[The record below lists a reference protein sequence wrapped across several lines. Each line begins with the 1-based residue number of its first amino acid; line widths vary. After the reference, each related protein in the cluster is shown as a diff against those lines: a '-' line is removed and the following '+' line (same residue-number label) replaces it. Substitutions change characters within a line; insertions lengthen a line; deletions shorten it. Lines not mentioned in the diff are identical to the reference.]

1 MSPPRLA
8 HRALRQ
14 EIIAN
19 ACRMNALGINQGK
32 SGNLSH
38 RIPDGFLVT
47 PTGMD
52 YDALEPA
59 DIVAMGFD
67 GVYRGTRLPS
77 SEWRFHRDILAAR
90 PDVSAV
96 IHTHA
101 MFATTLACLG
111 GEIPA
116 FHYMVAVAG
125 GDNIRCAPYA
135 TFGTEELSRHAVR
148 ALEGRKAC
156 LLANHGMIAIGDTLK
171 AALAL
176 AVEVET
182 LAAMYWRALQV
193 GEPNLLDAAEMARVI
208 EKFRTYGQQNAS
220 MPIEPPTPPSLSRG
234 EGGSSRRP
242 STPPPSLRGRVGR
255 GVGQPAKSRRS

>member
-1 MSPPRLA
+1 MSGSRLV

-14 EIIAN
+14 EIIAT
-19 ACRMNALGINQGK
+19 ARRMNALGINQGK

-67 GVYRGTRLPS
+67 GVHRGTRLPS

-90 PDVSAV
+90 PDVNAV
-96 IHTHA
+96 VHTHA

-111 GEIPA
+111 REIPA

-125 GDNIRCAPYA
+125 GDSIRCAPYA
-135 TFGTEELSRHAVR
+135 TFGTEELSRYAVR

-156 LLANHGMIAIGDTLK
+156 LLANHGMIAVGDTLK

-193 GEPNLLDAAEMARVI
+193 GKPNLLDAAEMARVI
-208 EKFRTYGQQNAS
+208 EKFRTYGQQRRAS
-220 MPIEPPTPPSLSRG
+220 KPLPHPPAARVP
-234 EGGSSRRP
+234 RRFAP
-242 STPPPSLRGRVGR
+242 RLDPARGRG
-255 GVGQPAKSRRS
+255 ASKRRA